1 MSFTNLKGTFD
12 TVISKGGADALRNA
26 DTFCE
31 GLRQEGIND
40 VDVRTVGLLLEAC
53 PSVLTTVRDAANG
66 SINLTNAEAESLV
79 NTAVQE
85 TNLNT
90 ATVRRILSDLFHA
103 AGVSFPD
110 EIPETSFSFRKGT
123 GGWKALLNPLTM
135 GVPDPE
141 FAATLQPVPKEY
153 EVMVGEEEDE
163 EASVSD
169 LDTNDVDALTIL
181 AANGD
186 AKACYLMGLN
196 LYEKGS
202 DDNKDKARIYFER
215 AAELGYGPAYGA
227 LADYE
232 ISGKRQN
239 MRKAAVYLRH
249 PGSLSKPDGN
259 RWRDNAAKV
268 FAFWDTNQRRFIPT
282 LILALVFLV
291 LSIYCFTVST
301 VFGLIASLVS
311 AVCIVMAVLIRFRFQ
326 YVSYSWI
333 YLGFAVSWVLMILA
347 IF

>member
-1 MSFTNLKGTFD
+1 MSFTNLKATFD
-12 TVISKGGADALRNA
+12 IVINKGGADVLQNA

-31 GLRQEGIND
+31 GLRQEGTNE
-40 VDVRTVGLLLEAC
+40 VDIRTVGLLLGAC

-66 SINLTNAEAESLV
+66 SVNLTNAEAESLV
-79 NTAVQE
+79 NAAVQE

-90 ATVRRILSDLFHA
+90 STVRRILSDLFHA

-110 EIPETSFSFRKGT
+110 EIPETAFSFRAGN
-123 GGWKALLNPLTM
+123 GAPKALLKPLTM

-153 EVMVGEEEDE
+153 ANVLETEDE
-163 EASVSD
+163 DASEYE
-169 LDTNDVDALTIL
+169 LDTDDVDALAIL

-186 AKACYLMGLN
+186 AKACYLMGLH
-196 LYEKGS
+196 LYDEKTDS
-202 DDNKDKARIYFER
+202 SRDKARIYFER

-249 PGSLSKPDGN
+249 PGSLSQPDGS

-268 FAFWDTNQRRFIPT
+268 FAFWDTNKRRFMPT

-291 LSIYCFTVST
+291 LSLYCFTASM
-301 VFGLIASLVS
+301 VFGLIATIVS
-311 AVCIVMAVLIRFRFQ
+311 AACIVMTVLIRFRFQ

-333 YLGFAVSWVLMILA
+333 YLGFTVSWLLMILA

>member
-12 TVISKGGADALRNA
+12 TVISKGGADVLRNA

-66 SINLTNAEAESLV
+66 SVNLTNAEAESLV

-110 EIPETSFSFRKGT
+110 EIPETAFSSGKRLKNS
-123 GGWKALLNPLTM
+123 KALLKPLTM

-153 EVMVGEEEDE
+153 EAMVSEEEE
-163 EASVSD
+163 EASVSN

-202 DDNKDKARIYFER
+202 DENKDKARIYFER

-311 AVCIVMAVLIRFRFQ
+311 AVCIVTTVLIRFRYQ

-333 YLGFAVSWVLMILA
+333 YLGFAVSWLLMILA